1 MKHLDIL
8 VLLCL
13 RGGHAHKAQIANHS
27 GDGPGALG
35 APVAG
40 LPGKQVFSKR
50 KFSHS
55 LAG

>member
-40 LPGKQVFSKR
+40 LPGKQVF
-50 KFSHS
+50 
-55 LAG
+55 LETQIQP